1 MRRIARHGSPAAP
14 TSWHVPDLH
23 TLLGLLAL
31 QAGILLCRRIAVLER
46 LDIPPPVV
54 GGVLMSLVT
63 AAAYAVGGVDITF
76 ATTLRDVLLLVFFV
90 TIGLSAKLSALR
102 AGGRPL
108 AMLCAVTVLLLIL
121 QNVTGL
127 LMARLFGAHPFV
139 GLLAG
144 SISFVGGPGTAM
156 AWATEA
162 QAMGVRRAP
171 ELALAAATLAVVVGA
186 VVAGPIAELAHPPPR
201 AAGAARCR
209 RGPWLSPR
217 GDAGAPRAEPLE
229 HVCAPSC

>member
-1 MRRIARHGSPAAP
+1 MRRPLPINAASPTAGR
-14 TSWHVPDLH
+14 PDLH
-23 TLLGLLAL
+23 TLLVGLLAL
-31 QAGILLCRRIAVLER
+31 QAGILLCRRIAVLDR

-63 AAAYAVGGVDITF
+63 AAAYVVAGVDITF

-108 AMLCAVTVLLLIL
+108 AMLCAVTVLLLVL

-127 LMARLFGAHPFV
+127 LMARLWGAHPFM
-139 GLLAG
+139 GLIAG

-156 AWATEA
+156 AWATQARPWGCSTRPSWLWPRPRWRWSSA
-162 QAMGVRRAP
+162 QWSRADHQ
-171 ELALAAATLAVVVGA
+171 
-186 VVAGPIAELAHPPPR
+186 LAHPPPR
-201 AAGAARCR
+201 AAGAGRRR
-209 RGPWLSPR
+209 RGALGVPR
-217 GDAGAPRAEPLE
+217 PAAGA
-229 HVCAPSC
+229 APPPSRSRT